1 MGEPDIPAAR
11 GGPAEPRAARPAD
24 VTWKRLQDQLDWFD
38 RRSGLAQRRF
48 KQLKLATLMLAAGL
62 PVTIAASAP
71 SWIPAL
77 MGALVA
83 VIEGAQ
89 QLFKFQEN
97 WINYR
102 SVCESLQREQYL
114 YLARAGHY
122 AEAAAV
128 DTLLAE
134 MVERIIGQET
144 THWVEREAAT

>member
-1 MGEPDIPAAR
+1 MVEPDIPAAR
-11 GGPAEPRAARPAD
+11 GGPAEPRSARPAD
-24 VTWKRLQDQLDWFD
+24 VTWDRLQNQLDWFD
-38 RRSGLAQRRF
+38 RKSALAQRRF

-62 PVTIAASAP
+62 PVTVAASAP
-71 SWIPAL
+71 NWIPAL

-102 SVCESLQREQYL
+102 SVCESLRREQYL

-122 AEAAAV
+122 GDTADV

-144 THWVEREAAT
+144 THWVEREAT

>member
-1 MGEPDIPAAR
+1 MAEPGIPAAR
-11 GGPAEPRAARPAD
+11 GGPVEPRAARPAD
-24 VTWKRLQDQLDWFD
+24 VTWDRLQDQLHWFD
-38 RRSGLAQRRF
+38 RKSSLAQRRF

-62 PVTIAASAP
+62 PVTVAASAP
-71 SWIPAL
+71 NWIPAL

-102 SVCESLQREQYL
+102 SVCENLRREHYL

-122 AEAAAV
+122 GDTADI

-134 MVERIIGQET
+134 MVERIVGQET
-144 THWVEREAAT
+144 THWVEREAT